1 MKQFFKFL
9 LASCLGTIIALA
21 ALVIILMGIGSA
33 IALSS
38 GPSTTIGENQVLH
51 LKIND
56 NIPERTDNVQNM
68 EFPFSPFS
76 VLGVRDMALMLKKAA
91 DDPKIKGL
99 FIDVGY
105 YSPGQS
111 TSLALRRAIDTFKLS
126 GKWVYAYG
134 NGYSQGG
141 YYLASTADSVFIH
154 KNGNVDFRGFAAFI
168 PFFKEFLD
176 NIGLDFEI
184 YYAGDFKSATEPFR
198 RNDMSEQN
206 RLQLS
211 EYIHEA
217 YDMYLKSIGV
227 SREMN
232 PSELRELANNFRV
245 QFAEDAFRYGLVDG
259 IGSREDVYAKMGAR
273 MELGKDQRISLLVLE
288 KYYLASKPKKNYSA
302 DHKIA
307 LVFAEGEIN
316 DAVGEVNGVIQGDR
330 YAKILR
336 KIRNDDK
343 IKAVVLRV
351 NSPGGSVM
359 ASAKILHEIKGIQ
372 AAGKKVV
379 VSMGDYAASGGYY
392 ISCFADKIYAEPNTL
407 TGSIGVYAM
416 VPALDELLNDKLG
429 IRFDTVGTGAYS
441 TRFSPFF
448 DWDEREDNYMQASTD
463 RQYELFLQE
472 VAQGRNMT
480 RDQVHEVAQ
489 GRIWSGAS
497 AINKGL
503 VDELGGLEQAI
514 RTAQELAGIEEYRI
528 EEFPY
533 IKDQLTLFIEQMT
546 GEKELTTRLSK
557 AFTKQTFGEYA
568 EHAELLLALKNQTG
582 IQARL
587 PIVIKYD

>member
-1 MKQFFKFL
+1 
-9 LASCLGTIIALA
+9 
-21 ALVIILMGIGSA
+21 
-33 IALSS
+33 
-38 GPSTTIGENQVLH
+38 
-51 LKIND
+51 
-56 NIPERTDNVQNM
+56 
-68 EFPFSPFS
+68 
-76 VLGVRDMALMLKKAA
+76 
-91 DDPKIKGL
+91 
-99 FIDVGY
+99 
-105 YSPGQS
+105 
-111 TSLALRRAIDTFKLS
+111 
-126 GKWVYAYG
+126 VYAYG